1 MAGKRNIMD
10 EVDSAQSGK
19 KPFHERAGMTRE
31 EVAAG
36 RARIAEEARIAR
48 LREAQSSDRSN

>member
-10 EVDSAQSGK
+10 VVDSAQSGK

-31 EVAAG
+31 EVARG
-36 RARIAEEARIAR
+36 RAQLAEEARVAR
-48 LREAQSSDRSN
+48 LRDAQSSDKSN